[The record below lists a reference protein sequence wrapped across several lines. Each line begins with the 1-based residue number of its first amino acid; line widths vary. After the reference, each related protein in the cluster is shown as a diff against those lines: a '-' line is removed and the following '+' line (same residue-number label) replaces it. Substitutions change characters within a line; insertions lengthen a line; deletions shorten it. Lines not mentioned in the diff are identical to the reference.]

1 MENYG
6 LSSQMNSMTVE
17 WVLLIVIGLVGLL
30 VQWRL
35 KSVFAKYSKVMF
47 AGGLT
52 GKEVAEKMLRDYGI
66 ESVEVVPTRG
76 QLTDNYNPRT
86 RKISLSEGVYESNSV
101 AAAAVAA
108 HETGHAVQHARNY
121 GPLKLR
127 NTVAP
132 FVMVT
137 SKWVFIVLLI
147 GIFVSAYILWAGIAM
162 IALATI
168 FSLIT
173 LPVEFNASARAM
185 SWLESSGTL
194 SKGELRDAKTALSW
208 AAGTYVVAA
217 LSSVVTLLYYISIA
231 NRRN

>member
-1 MENYG
+1 MEEIFRG
-6 LSSQMNSMTVE
+6 IDATTIE
-17 WVLLIVIGLVGLL
+17 WILLIVIGIVGFI
-30 VQWRL
+30 VQARL
-35 KSVFAKYSKVMF
+35 QSVFRKYSKVMF

-86 RKISLSEGVYESNSV
+86 RKINLSEGVYNSNSV
-101 AAAAVAA
+101 SAAAVAA

-121 GPLKLR
+121 GPLKIR
-127 NTVAP
+127 GFMAP
-132 FVMVT
+132 FVTFT
-137 SKWVFIVLLI
+137 SKWVFIVLLAGIFLAMMELFWI
-147 GIFVSAYILWAGIAM
+147 GIGM
-162 IALATI
+162 IALATL

-185 SWLESSGTL
+185 KWLESSGTL
-194 SKGELRDAKTALSW
+194 NAGELRDAKTALSW

-217 LSSVVTLLYYISIA
+217 LSSVVTLLYYISMA
-231 NRRN
+231 NRRS

>member
-1 MENYG
+1 MGEYV
-6 LSSQMNSMTVE
+6 SSGAGVTTIE
-17 WVLLIVIGLVGLL
+17 WILLIVIGLVGFI
-30 VQWRL
+30 VQARL
-35 KSVFAKYSKVMF
+35 QSVFKKYSKVMF
-47 AGGLT
+47 SGGLT
-52 GKEVAEKMLRDYGI
+52 GKQVAEKMLRDYGI
-66 ESVEVVPTRG
+66 ESVQVIPTRG

-86 RKISLSEGVYESNSV
+86 RKINLSEGVYDSNSV
-101 AAAAVAA
+101 SAAAVAA

-132 FVMVT
+132 FVMFT

-147 GIFVSAYILWAGIAM
+147 GIFVSTYILWLGIAM
-162 IALATI
+162 IGLATL

-173 LPVEFNASARAM
+173 LPVEFNASARAVK
-185 SWLESSGTL
+185 WLESSGTL
-194 SKGELRDAKTALSW
+194 NAGELRDAKTALSW